1 MQRKYCPTQ
10 MQACHR
16 SDRVVLHAAE
26 TILVR
31 VPYDQ
36 NRAISSNRLFLAGR
50 RAYTQEECIHLSLV
64 TTCNVGK
71 CQSNNGTDIAWASFA
86 LFITSYDMRAR
97 EILSNISADFG
108 EFRGTELQIFH
119 EEIIKPPF
127 LQMHRPVQGNKYLIQ
142 WCISVNNS
150 H

>member
-1 MQRKYCPTQ
+1 MQQKYWPTQ

-16 SDRVVLHAAE
+16 SDRVVFHATE

-31 VPYDQ
+31 VPYGQ

-50 RAYTQEECIHLSLV
+50 RAYTPEECIHLSLV

-71 CQSNNGTDIAWASFA
+71 CQSNNRTDIAWASCA
-86 LFITSYDMRAR
+86 LFIMSYEMRAR
-97 EILSNISADFG
+97 EIRSNISADCC
-108 EFRGTELQIFH
+108 EFTGTELQMFH

-127 LQMHRPVQGNKYLIQ
+127 LQMLQPVQDNKYLI
-142 WCISVNNS
+142 
-150 H
+150 